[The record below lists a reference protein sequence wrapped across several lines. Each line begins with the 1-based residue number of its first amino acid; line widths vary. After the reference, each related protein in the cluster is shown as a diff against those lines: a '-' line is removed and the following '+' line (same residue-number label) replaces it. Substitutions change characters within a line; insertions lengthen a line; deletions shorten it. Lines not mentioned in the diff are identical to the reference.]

1 MELSARIKAARLE
14 AGLSQRQ
21 LCGDVITRNM
31 LSLIESGRARPSMDT
46 LQHFSRVL
54 GKPVSWFLEEDTVTS
69 PNQSVMA
76 RCQEAYAAGEYSGIL
91 PLLEGYR
98 APDPVFDGV
107 RYLLEV
113 LTCQAL
119 AERALQEGKKA
130 YALRLLEQ
138 ADAAAAKTPYAPDPA
153 QRTLLRWQADP
164 ATALTAR
171 LPITQALMFHA
182 DAALQK
188 QEYAR
193 AAVILDAAVSTP
205 PQWHLLRG
213 IAALHLGATAEAVKH
228 LRAAENTYPEQ
239 AIPLLEQAYLQL
251 GDYRHA
257 YEYAKRN

>member
-54 GKPVSWFLEEDTVTS
+54 GKPLSWFLEENAVTS
-69 PNQSVMA
+69 PNQAIMA
-76 RCQEAYAAGEYSGIL
+76 QCEEAYAAGEYSKVL
-91 PLLEGYR
+91 PLLETYHG
-98 APDPVFDGV
+98 PDMVFDGT
-107 RYLLEV
+107 RYLLET

-119 AERALQEGKKA
+119 ATQALKDGKKA
-130 YALRLLEQ
+130 YALHLLEQ
-138 ADAAAAKTPYAPDPA
+138 ADAAAAKTPYRPDPA

-164 ATALTAR
+164 TSALTGR
-171 LPITQALMFHA
+171 LPLTHALMFHA

-188 QEYAR
+188 QEYTR
-193 AAVILDAAVSTP
+193 AAHLLDAAVSTP

-213 IAALHLGATAEAVKH
+213 MAALQLGAYAEAVKH
-228 LRAAENTYPEQ
+228 LRAAESVYPEQ
-239 AIPLLEQAYLQL
+239 AVPLLEQAYLQL